1 MQRNHPL
8 LANNLTNNGPVL
20 FMLAGKGKKRRR
32 LQRDERY
39 RKFCERK
46 EARDVKRQPEDPHS
60 VGNCPPLALAKVFDL
75 NDSEL
80 KMSVLAKSRKIANMR
95 GLSRRIS
102 CGSCHL
108 VPKMTIRSIGTR
120 PWLAR
125 FSSMFTMANGK
136 SKSRRSLWNFEKKNR
151 IK

>member
-46 EARDVKRQPEDPHS
+46 EARERQATARRPTQRRQLPA
-60 VGNCPPLALAKVFDL
+60 VGARESLRLERQRIENERA
-75 NDSEL
+75 
-80 KMSVLAKSRKIANMR
+80 RKIAEDRKYERAIAKNQLWK
-95 GLSRRIS
+95 LSPCTENDNSFYRD
-102 CGSCHL
+102 
-108 VPKMTIRSIGTR
+108 
-120 PWLAR
+120 
-125 FSSMFTMANGK
+125 
-136 SKSRRSLWNFEKKNR
+136 
-151 IK
+151 